1 MTDDRIQIRVYHT
14 ATLTMVV
21 VADQNGDMICAQEFT
36 SLSHEQSPERRE
48 FRALAWTMGV
58 LLRRLVPACRAAM
71 RKETGTEL
79 GQSKEMK

>member
-21 VADQNGDMICAQEFT
+21 VADQNGNMICAQEFT

-58 LLRRLVPACRAAM
+58 LLRRLVPAPQAAM
-71 RKETGTEL
+71 RRATKTKV
-79 GQSKEMK
+79 GQPKEMK